1 MFQLTAWHRVAPLI
15 VLIVSISACTSLRP
29 MQPPEWANRQV
40 ALLAVDDW
48 ELRGRIAI
56 KSDAEGGQ
64 AKLRW
69 QQAGDSSFIHLA
81 GPFGAGAYDLS
92 WEPGRVSVADSGG
105 EQSVEYRGPDAA
117 EQFLHDQL
125 GWSFP
130 AGSARYWVMG
140 LLDPAAPGDEQFDEE
155 GVLLGITQHGW
166 SINYERFSEYDGF
179 ALPTRVSMENGSTRL
194 RIVISKWSMP
204 AVEG

>member
-1 MFQLTAWHRVAPLI
+1 MIKLTAWYRVAPII
-15 VLIVSISACTSLRP
+15 VLLACVSACTSLRP
-29 MQPPEWANRQV
+29 LSPPEWAHRQG
-40 ALLAVDDW
+40 ALLAVDEW
-48 ELRGRIAI
+48 ELRGRMAF
-56 KSDAEGGQ
+56 KSNAEGGQ

-69 QQAGDSSFIHLA
+69 QQAGDSSFIRLA
-81 GPFGAGAYDLS
+81 GPFGAGAYDLI

-105 EQSVEYRGPDAA
+105 EQSLEYLGPDAA

-130 AGSARYWVMG
+130 AGSMRYWVMG
-140 LLDPAAPGDEQFDEE
+140 LLDPAAPGDEQFDEQ
-155 GVLLGITQHGW
+155 GALLEITQHGW

-194 RIVISKWSMP
+194 RIVISKWSML
-204 AVEG
+204 AVGG